1 MKPTVSVI
9 IPTYNRARVLQR
21 AIGSVLSQTY
31 KDFEILVID
40 DASTD
45 STREVLS
52 EKFGAEIKCGRLIY
66 IKNEKH
72 LERSHSRNRGA
83 QSAEGEYIA
92 LLDDD
97 DIMLPECLEKLVHYL
112 DEHKDI
118 ACVFSNFLMM
128 YENSV
133 AETRIKDFQRY
144 LSYSPRELCLLGIL
158 GATCGSLYRKKIHRF
173 VGGFRQDLNRGEN
186 KEFFNRIALNAP
198 IGYLDEITSIQSVHK
213 GSLSAI
219 TPEEYAYNRKYLWE
233 EVEKRS
239 TNSCFNLRKEVRVKA
254 YIDISWLFLPDTRAS
269 RKYLFKA
276 IKADT
281 LILFNPS
288 TWPLLYR
295 VALSPRFYR
304 KMRSAKRKV
313 K

>member
-9 IPTYNRARVLQR
+9 IPTYNRAKVVQR

-31 KDFEILVID
+31 RDFEILVID

-45 STREVLS
+45 NTREILS
-52 EKFGAEIKCGRLIY
+52 ENFGAEIKSGRLIY

-83 QSAEGEYIA
+83 QSAQGEYIA

-97 DIMLPECLEKLVHYL
+97 DIMLPECLEKLAHYL

-128 YENSV
+128 YENNT
-133 AETRIKDFQRY
+133 AEARIKDFQRY
-144 LSYSPRELCLLGIL
+144 SAYSPQELCLLGIL
-158 GATCGSLYRKKIHRF
+158 GATCGSLYRKEIHRF
-173 VGGFRQDLNRGEN
+173 VGGFREGLNRGEN
-186 KEFFNRIALNAP
+186 KEFFNRIALNAQ
-198 IGYLDEITSIQSVHK
+198 IGYLDEITSIQCVHK

-219 TPEEYAYNRKYLWE
+219 TPEEYAYNREYLWK
-233 EVEKRS
+233 EVEEGS
-239 TNSCFNLRKEVRVKA
+239 TDARFNLRKEVRVKA

-269 RKYLFKA
+269 RKCLFKA
-276 IKADT
+276 IKADP
-281 LILFNPS
+281 LIVFNPNN
-288 TWPLLYR
+288 WPLLYR
-295 VALSPRFYR
+295 VALSPRFYQ
-304 KMRSAKRKV
+304 KIRSVKRKLR
-313 K
+313 